1 MKNLLEVDGV
11 ILEFGAKR
19 ILQDV
24 YLKCETGEIT
34 GLLGRNGTGKSS
46 LFKILF
52 GELTAQS
59 QSVRINKNTLMG
71 SNRAPKNIRYLP
83 QHNFAPNFLTI
94 KSLFSDFEV
103 DFSDLT
109 SSFPEFEKDYK
120 SKLSDLSLG
129 QRRIIEL
136 FVILTSSTK
145 FCLLDEPFS
154 QVMPIHIASIK
165 QLILREKTNK
175 GIIIT
180 DHLYEHITDICE
192 HLYVISDGKT
202 YLTNSTNDLATLGY
216 TRRW

>member
-11 ILEFGAKR
+11 ILEFGTKR

-24 YLKCETGEIT
+24 YLKCEKGEIT

-59 QSVRINKNTLMG
+59 QSVRINKKTLIG
-71 SNRAPKNIRYLP
+71 SNSAPKNIRYLP
-83 QHNFAPNFLTI
+83 QHNFAPNFLTV
-94 KSLFSDFEV
+94 KSLFRDFEV
-103 DFSDLT
+103 DFSDLA
-109 SSFPEFEKDYK
+109 SNFPEFEKDYK
-120 SKLSDLSLG
+120 SKLATLSSG
-129 QRRIIEL
+129 QRRIIEI
-136 FVILTSSTK
+136 FVILTSPTK
-145 FCLLDEPFS
+145 FCMLDEPFS
-154 QVMPIHIASIK
+154 QVMPIHVDSIK
-165 QLILREKTNK
+165 KLILREKTNK

-180 DHLYEHITDICE
+180 DHLYEHIIDLCDR
-192 HLYVISDGKT
+192 LYIISDGKT

>member
-11 ILEFGAKR
+11 ILEFGTKR

-52 GELTAQS
+52 GALTANS
-59 QSVRINKNTLMG
+59 QSVRINKNTLIN
-71 SNRAPKNIRYLP
+71 SNRSPKDIRYLP
-83 QHNFAPNFLTI
+83 QHHFSPDFL
-94 KSLFSDFEV
+94 SLKRLCKDFEV

-109 SSFPEFEKDYK
+109 STFPEFEKDYK
-120 SKLSDLSLG
+120 SKLASLSSG
-129 QRRIIEL
+129 QRRIIEI
-136 FVILTSSTK
+136 FIILTSSTK

-154 QVMPIHIASIK
+154 QVMPIHVDSIK
-165 QLILREKTNK
+165 QLISREKKNK

-180 DHLYEHITDICE
+180 DHLYEHIIDSCDC
-192 HLYVISDGKT
+192 LYVISDGKT
-202 YLTNSTNDLATLGY
+202 YLTNSANDLATLGY

>member
-52 GELTAQS
+52 GALTASS
-59 QSVRINKNTLMG
+59 QSVRINKKTLIG
-71 SNRAPKNIRYLP
+71 SNRSPKDIRYLP
-83 QHNFAPNFLTI
+83 QHNFAPDFLTV
-94 KSLFSDFEV
+94 KRLCKDFEA

-109 SSFPEFEKDYK
+109 SNFPEFEKDYK
-120 SKLSDLSLG
+120 SKLSDLSSG

-165 QLILREKTNK
+165 ELILREKTNK

-180 DHLYEHITDICE
+180 DHLYEHVTDLCDR
-192 HLYVISDGKT
+192 LYVISDGKT
-202 YLTNSTNDLATLGY
+202 YLTNGTNDLATLGY
-216 TRRW
+216 TRR

>member
-46 LFKILF
+46 LFKLLF
-52 GELTAQS
+52 GELTASS

-71 SNRAPKNIRYLP
+71 SNRSPKDIRYLP
-83 QHNFAPNFLTI
+83 QHNFVPNFLTV
-94 KSLFSDFEV
+94 KSLFRDFEV

-109 SSFPEFEKDYK
+109 SNFPEFEKDYK
-120 SKLSDLSLG
+120 SKLVTLSSG
-129 QRRIIEL
+129 QRRIIEI

-145 FCLLDEPFS
+145 FCILDEPFS
-154 QVMPIHIASIK
+154 QVMPIW
-165 QLILREKTNK
+165 
-175 GIIIT
+175 IIRSKLC
-180 DHLYEHITDICE
+180 HPFRSKLCQ
-192 HLYVISDGKT
+192 
-202 YLTNSTNDLATLGY
+202 
-216 TRRW
+216 